1 MAAIFLAPPS
11 SPSLRHSIATIFVYL
26 VLNFKIN
33 TARDVR
39 RDSTYLLR
47 PERSKF
53 QVSVPVQ
60 AQVPIVKHVRK
71 KKFLFSSISYYPN
84 ATSRFQINRI
94 SISGDVAINPGPQTA
109 ASNTTKDKCSICSRT
124 VASNHRA
131 IECDNCLQW
140 CHIRCGSVTPREY
153 QQMINL
159 ENLSWLCPK
168 CMLLQQT
175 SDYNQENLED
185 GDFASVSEQGD
196 DPFFVLN
203 QQLGDRNLKIAHLN
217 INGLLNKLPEVHN
230 ILDQASFDTLGISET
245 HLREDIPD
253 EWININ
259 GYSFVRRDRDSGP
272 GGGVLIYFKANLTAY
287 LVTRW
292 NCTHLEAA
300 WLNVTIR
307 SQSFLIGCIYRPPQ
321 DSLFFNHFRNVLENI
336 WLRRKNIILLG
347 DFNSDM
353 LKGSSKTESQYGK
366 RLKRIISSFGLKNIM
381 SCPSRV
387 TLTSESLI
395 DLIITSQPAKVKNSG
410 AIEEQQS
417 SEELTKN
424 LEPLDPKTLTSY
436 VTRVT
441 PTRCDIELNWEL
453 VKKKIEK
460 TSKPN
465 KATGPDLVS
474 PKDLK
479 LLGVS
484 SIHSLLPV
492 FKKSIV
498 DTVFPTNWKLSRVKP
513 VLKKG
518 APTDMSNFR
527 PISLLSI
534 PGKILEDIISDSIDN
549 HIEAQDLLSDNQ
561 WGFRKNHSTEGL
573 LLHLTDTWKWALDEN
588 LKVGVLFIDFRK
600 AFDPVN
606 QLLVYQEIYYL
617 G

>member
-11 SPSLRHSIATIFVYL
+11 SPGLRHSIATIFVYL

-33 TARDVR
+33 TAQDVR

-230 ILDQASFDTLGISET
+230 ILDQASFDILGISET

-353 LKGSSKTESQYGK
+353 LKGSSKTESQNGK

-387 TLTSESLI
+387 TLTSKSLI
-395 DLIITSQPAKVKNSG
+395 DLIITNQPAKVKNSG
-410 AIEEQQS
+410 AIDLGIS
-417 SEELTKN
+417 DHN
-424 LEPLDPKTLTSY
+424 LVFAVFMT
-436 VTRVT
+436 TRVN
-441 PTRCDIELNWEL
+441 P
-453 VKKKIEK
+453 
-460 TSKPN
+460 KPKYITT
-465 KATGPDLVS
+465 KA
-474 PKDLK
+474 
-479 LLGVS
+479 
-484 SIHSLLPV
+484 
-492 FKKSIV
+492 
-498 DTVFPTNWKLSRVKP
+498 
-513 VLKKG
+513 
-518 APTDMSNFR
+518 
-527 PISLLSI
+527 
-534 PGKILEDIISDSIDN
+534 
-549 HIEAQDLLSDNQ
+549 
-561 WGFRKNHSTEGL
+561 
-573 LLHLTDTWKWALDEN
+573 
-588 LKVGVLFIDFRK
+588 
-600 AFDPVN
+600 
-606 QLLVYQEIYYL
+606 
-617 G
+617 